1 MFGSFHVSTAR
12 VWTFTDDNWIRI
24 KYEGRS
30 SAQLFQKR
38 THVIIWRHA
47 VGPRHVYSSLEHSPS
62 SLSNTTVQQMLIAC
76 YNLWIV
82 NLELIIHLLLVW
94 SSLNQISPLPTRNQH
109 QILWL
114 NRRYHQHQHKL
125 QQHQPQCI
133 KVNHWEWMLV
143 QVEKMQVP
151 VPMNSL
157 PANSAKSGPRL
168 YHSIEKQLC
177 NGKRKTI
184 IE

>member
-1 MFGSFHVSTAR
+1 MT
-12 VWTFTDDNWIRI
+12 
-24 KYEGRS
+24 ERS
-30 SAQLFQKR
+30 PAQLSPKR

-62 SLSNTTVQQMLIAC
+62 SLSNTTVQRMLFAC
-76 YNLWIV
+76 YNPWIV
-82 NLELIIHLLLVW
+82 NLEYIIHLLLVW
-94 SSLNQISPLPTRNQH
+94 SNLNQISSLPTRNQH

-114 NRRYHQHQHKL
+114 NRRDHQHQHEL
-125 QQHQPQCI
+125 QQHQPQCV
-133 KVNHWEWMLV
+133 KVNHGEWRLGQV
-143 QVEKMQVP
+143 QKMQPPVP
-151 VPMNSL
+151 VNSL

-177 NGKRKTI
+177 NGKKAI